1 MKEAVVMKRVA
12 QFLPLL
18 LTAAFVAGI
27 LFSQVTVTEA
37 QHKGAKI
44 TGKVTDKLI
53 HHFDASGLPGVLSID
68 YRRLDMA
75 PGSKMEGKMFM
86 DDHVEFCIVE
96 KGAVTITTADGT
108 KRSYKQGDAFI
119 KPKGLKQ
126 TVMEAD
132 PQQGFV
138 ELYWIINL
146 KGRH

>member
-1 MKEAVVMKRVA
+1 MRRVPRSI
-12 QFLPLL
+12 LVLVC
-18 LTAAFVAGI
+18 AAFVAAI
-27 LFSQVTVTEA
+27 LLAPVTVTEA
-37 QHKGAKI
+37 QHRGAKI

-53 HHFDASGLPGVLSID
+53 HHFDASGLPGVVSID

-75 PGSKMEGKMFM
+75 PGAKMEGKMFM

-96 KGAVTITTADGT
+96 KGAATITTADGA
-108 KRSYKQGDAFI
+108 KRTYKAGDAFI

-126 TVMEAD
+126 TVVAAD

-146 KGRH
+146 KGKH

>member
-1 MKEAVVMKRVA
+1 MRRVN
-12 QFLPLL
+12 QFIPILAL
-18 LTAAFVAGI
+18 AALIAGI
-27 LFSQVTVTEA
+27 LLAQVTMTEA

-53 HHFDASGLPGVLSID
+53 QHFDASGLPGVLSID
-68 YRRLDMA
+68 YRRLVMD
-75 PGSKMEGKMFM
+75 PGARMEGKMFM

-96 KGAVTITTADGT
+96 KGAATITTADGT
-108 KRSYKQGDAFI
+108 KRTYKAGDAFI

-126 TVMEAD
+126 TVVAAD

>member
-1 MKEAVVMKRVA
+1 MKRAMRLFPIVA
-12 QFLPLL
+12 C
-18 LTAAFVAGI
+18 AAIILGI
-27 LFSQVTVTEA
+27 LVIPVTVTEA
-37 QHKGAKI
+37 QHAGAKV

-53 HHFDASGLPGVLSID
+53 RHFDASGLPGVLSID
-68 YRRLDMA
+68 YRRLVME
-75 PGSKMEGKMFM
+75 PGSRMEGKMFM

-96 KGAVTITTADGT
+96 KGAATVTTADGT
-108 KRSYKQGDAFI
+108 KRTYKEGDAFI

-126 TVMEAD
+126 TVIAAD

>member
-1 MKEAVVMKRVA
+1 MGRLTEPSPILALA
-12 QFLPLL
+12 ACILAIL
-18 LTAAFVAGI
+18 LT
-27 LFSQVTVTEA
+27 QVSMTEA
-37 QHKGAKI
+37 QHKGAKV

-53 HHFDASGLPGVLSID
+53 HHFDASGVPGVLSID
-68 YRRLDMA
+68 YRRLVMD
-75 PGSKMEGKMFM
+75 PGARMEGKMYM

-96 KGAVTITTADGT
+96 KGAVTITTADGV
-108 KRSYKQGDAFI
+108 KRTYKEGDAFI

-126 TVMEAD
+126 TLIAAD